1 MKRKKKK
8 VLNKRNLIIL
18 SVIAFVSLFGVTYGR
33 YIYNGIRNYYLST
46 KNFYFNSD
54 KLGESLARYQIDN
67 WSGVDPVT
75 VQINMNSRK
84 NNKVSSEDNI
94 NYTISYRCSDNVT
107 CSSTKEVG
115 IILAGTNTDSFSI
128 TMTPNSFLNDG
139 DFIWLEVETS
149 AYEPYSKTLSGR
161 FVINVGTIGL
171 SYEILDSVGSPYLDF
186 DITNTIDYYRILTAF
201 DDYEVEDHIDI
212 STYLALDNEKK
223 KKCASAVITLKFD
236 PNILRLDMTN
246 EAYLNAIVTTETLID
261 GFYYIDSL
269 TFYVDAI
276 SSSMVR
282 FYKLDTSNDYT
293 YPFVTSDSIVEFISS

>member
-18 SVIAFVSLFGVTYGR
+18 SVIAFLSLFGVTYGR

-94 NYTISYRCSDNVT
+94 NYTISYKCSDNVT
-107 CSSTKEVG
+107 CSSTKEAG

-186 DITNTIDYYRILTAF
+186 DITNTIDYYRVLTAF

-212 STYLALDNEKK
+212 STYLALDDEKK

-246 EAYLNAIVTTETLID
+246 EAYLDAIATTETLID

-293 YPFVTSDSIVEFISS
+293 YPFVTSDSIVEFIPS